1 MTMNRNH
8 KLTLVDKTQA
18 DGAET
23 LGNAGFENLPNHQIQ
38 IEVSAQPAAG
48 SLKIEF
54 RTPGASQYT
63 EPEDSPVD
71 MTAINKAVCFRLNN
85 VFADSFKVTPTD
97 FDAAKTY
104 SVIIISNE

>member
-1 MTMNRNH
+1 MIKNH
-8 KLTLVDKTQA
+8 KIAILDKTQA

-54 RTPGASQYT
+54 RTPGAVEYT

-71 MTAINKAVCFRLNN
+71 MTAINKAVCFRLND
-85 VFADSFKVTPTD
+85 VYADSFKITPTS
-97 FDAAKTY
+97 FDADKTY
-104 SVIIISNE
+104 SVIIVSNE